1 MMKRGMN
8 QGLQRS
14 FTASHLPVRSLC
26 LWRMAG
32 PAGLAVSLFMLMSQF
47 TCVQAQPTQTV
58 ATPATLQEAAQA
70 YHVGQYQRALNLYEQ
85 LAHSGNAEAAQR
97 AGFMLLQANGHY
109 GTQVRRDVDR
119 ARTLITQAARADH
132 VAAGFMLNMLESTD

>member
-1 MMKRGMN
+1 MMKRGMD
-8 QGLQRS
+8 QGLQPS

-32 PAGLAVSLFMLMSQF
+32 PAGLAVSVFMLMSQF
-47 TCVQAQPTQTV
+47 TCVQAQPKHTV
-58 ATPATLQEAAQA
+58 ATPATLQ
-70 YHVGQYQRALNLYEQ
+70 
-85 LAHSGNAEAAQR
+85 EAAQR